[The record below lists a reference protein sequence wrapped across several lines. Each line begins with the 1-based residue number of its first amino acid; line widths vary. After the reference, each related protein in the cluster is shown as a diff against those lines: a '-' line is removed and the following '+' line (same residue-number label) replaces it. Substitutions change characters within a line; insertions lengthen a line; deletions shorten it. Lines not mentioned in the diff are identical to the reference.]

1 MRVHEILLA
10 LSLVAAA
17 LLSACASCRECCS
30 GAAQPS
36 PVALALD
43 FESATLDIPPPGFS
57 EEVGTWRVVLTETGG
72 RALGQL
78 AENERPVFNVALA
91 SEPLLRD
98 LELSVR
104 MRAVQGEIDQGGGLV
119 WRAKDARN
127 YYICRY
133 NPLEENF
140 RLYKV
145 IEGERTQL
153 ASAKAEEREGWP
165 EIRVLCIGERMQC
178 WYAGELLLE
187 ATDSTLTE
195 PGHVGLWTK
204 ADAITWFDDLCAEP
218 R

>member
-1 MRVHEILLA
+1 MRFESFLLVLGLA
-10 LSLVAAA
+10 AAA
-17 LLSACASCRECCS
+17 LLASCASCRDRSS

-36 PVALALD
+36 PVAVALD
-43 FESATLDIPPPGFS
+43 FESAAVDALPPGFT
-57 EEVGTWRVVLTETGG
+57 EEVGTWRTVLTETGG

-78 AENERPVFNVALA
+78 AESERPIFNVALLG
-91 SEPLLRD
+91 EPLLGD

-104 MRAVQGEIDQGGGLV
+104 MRPVQGEIDQGGGLV

-153 ASAKAEEREGWP
+153 ASAKAGEREGWH
-165 EIRVLCIGERMQC
+165 ELRVSCVGERMQC

-187 ATDSTLTE
+187 ATDSTLAE
-195 PGHVGLWTK
+195 PGRVGLWTK
-204 ADAITWFDDLCAEP
+204 ADAITWFDDLRAEP